1 MKLKELIQ
9 TLSVLR
15 VEGSTEISIKGVS
28 ANSKN
33 ISPGHLFIA
42 RRGKTFD
49 GTLFL
54 PEARRSGAVAVVS
67 DFYNP
72 AARDMTQVIV
82 SNVKEAEALLAKAFY
97 RHPSNELMT
106 VGVTGTNG
114 KTTTTFYLKNLLE
127 MMGIPC
133 GLIGTVENCI
143 GGKVYHSTHTTPD
156 VVSNHRFLREMIN
169 EGCLAAVM
177 EVTSHALD
185 QERVAHLDFNA
196 AIFTNLSQD
205 HLDYHRTMEEYAA
218 AKSKLFTSLTPAA
231 SAIVNSDCIYS
242 EAMVRHCRA
251 SIFRYGII
259 KEADLSAQ
267 ILQSDATGSEVLFKW
282 RGEKIAA
289 FLPVVGKYNIYN
301 AMGAMLV
308 PLAKGSLL
316 SEIVPLLESLP
327 QVPGRLE
334 RVENKAGF
342 SIFVDFAHTP
352 DALEKVIETLR
363 PLTEKRLIT
372 LFGCGGD
379 RDSLKRP
386 LMGRAAS
393 SSDYLIVTSDNP
405 RSENPETI
413 CREIEDGI
421 LNCPYRV
428 IIDRRAAIHFALNML
443 QKGDLLL
450 IAGRGHESVQMV
462 GKQSLPFHDPS
473 VAAEICQEL
482 FL

>member
-9 TLSVLR
+9 NLTVLR
-15 VEGSTEISIKGVS
+15 VEGSTEISIKGVC
-28 ANSKN
+28 ANSKS

-72 AARDMTQVIV
+72 AAKDMTQVIV
-82 SNVKEAEALLAKAFY
+82 SNVKEAEAVLAKAFY
-97 RHPSNELMT
+97 RHPSSELMT

-143 GGKVYHSTHTTPD
+143 GGKIYHSTHTTPD

-185 QERVAHLDFNA
+185 QERVAHLEFNA

-205 HLDYHRTMEEYAA
+205 HLDYHHTMQEYAS
-218 AKSKLFTSLTPAA
+218 AKSKLFTTLSPAA

-242 EAMVRHCRA
+242 EEMVRHCRA
-251 SIFRYGII
+251 SIFTYGIT
-259 KEADLSAQ
+259 KKADLSAQ
-267 ILQSDATGSEVLFKW
+267 ILQTDAQGSEVLFKW
-282 RGEKIAA
+282 RGQEMIA
-289 FLPVVGKYNIYN
+289 FLPVVGKYNVYN
-301 AMGAMLV
+301 AMAALLV
-308 PLAKGSLL
+308 PLSKGSLL
-316 SEIVPLLESLP
+316 NEIAPLLESLP

-342 SIFVDFAHTP
+342 SVFVDFAHTP

-405 RSENPETI
+405 RSENPKTI
-413 CREIEDGI
+413 CREIESGI
-421 LNCPYRV
+421 LNCPYSV
-428 IIDRRAAIHFALNML
+428 IIERRAAIRFALNSM

-450 IAGRGHESVQMV
+450 IAGRGHESVQIV
-462 GKQSLPFHDPS
+462 CKQSLPFHDPS

-482 FL
+482 FV